1 MMKPRLILSLA
12 ASLAIV
18 ASATAADALKKQAEW
33 QNPDYPAMRQKL
45 VDWMTETDAP
55 EAQAKAVSQLWPE
68 EAPDETPAEM
78 GVRLLETAAV
88 IDGDARELAVTTLAA
103 TPTADEL
110 PQFPWL
116 ADESKPFPAW
126 LRDNLRFQY
135 GRWLAEQRMLDEAYL
150 QLKDVPV
157 ADAADPAALLFH
169 RAVCEHYLLKKE
181 DCVASLGSLL
191 SNQEQIA
198 PRYLAVAKLMLADI
212 QPLETDS
219 LDEVARLMRD
229 IERRL
234 DLGRAGKRVRTQEED
249 VVAKLD
255 KMIEDLEKQMQQQQ
269 QQSQGGQQGG
279 NNTQPSSPLN
289 DTMPAG
295 GSGPGNIDPKKMNP
309 GDNWGNL
316 PPKERQEALQQISNE
331 FPSHYRRVIEEY
343 FRKLA
348 REEESK

>member
-1 MMKPRLILSLA
+1 MTPRLLLSIVLSLA
-12 ASLAIV
+12 TV
-18 ASATAADALKKQAEW
+18 SAVGAADALQKQADW
-33 QNPDYPAMRQKL
+33 HNPEYPAIRQKL
-45 VDWMTETDAP
+45 IDWLTESDAP
-55 EAQAKAVSQLWPE
+55 AAQMTAVSQLWPE
-68 EAPDETPAEM
+68 EAPSDTPAEL
-78 GVRLLETAAV
+78 GIRLLETAA
-88 IDGDARELAVTTLAA
+88 IMDADARELAVTTLSAS
-103 TPTADEL
+103 ADGEL

-116 ADESKPFPAW
+116 ADESKPFPTW
-126 LRDNLRFQY
+126 MRDNLRFQY

-150 QLKDVPV
+150 QLKETPIAEV
-157 ADAADPAALLFH
+157 ADPAALLFH

-181 DCVASLGSLL
+181 DCVATLGTLL

-219 LDEVARLMRD
+219 LDEIARLMRD
-229 IERRL
+229 VERRL
-234 DLGRAGKRVRTQEED
+234 DLGRAGKKVRTQEED

-279 NNTQPSSPLN
+279 SNTQPSSPLN

-295 GSGPGNIDPKKMNP
+295 GSGPGNVDPKKMNP

-348 REEESK
+348 REEDTK

>member
-1 MMKPRLILSLA
+1 MKPRVM
-12 ASLAIV
+12 LAI
-18 ASATAADALKKQAEW
+18 AICLAMAGSAAAADALKKQAEW
-33 QNPDYPAMRQKL
+33 NNPQYPVVRQKL
-45 VDWMTETDAP
+45 IDWMTETDPP
-55 EAQAKAVSQLWPE
+55 EAQKSAISQLWPE
-68 EAPDETPAEM
+68 EAPDETPAEL
-78 GVRLLETAAV
+78 GVRILETVAV
-88 IDGDARELAVTTLAA
+88 VDADARELAVTTLA
-103 TPTADEL
+103 TTSVEET

-116 ADESKPFPAW
+116 DDSSKPFPAW
-126 LRDNLRFQY
+126 IGDNLRFQY
-135 GRWLAEQRMLDEAYL
+135 GRWLAEQRLLDEAHQ
-150 QLKDVPV
+150 QLKDLPI
-157 ADAADPAALLFH
+157 DTAADPAALLFH
-169 RAVCEHYLLKKE
+169 RAVCEHYLLQKKE
-181 DCVASLGSLL
+181 CVDTLGTLL
-191 SNQEQIA
+191 SNQEEIA

-234 DLGRAGKRVRTQEED
+234 DLGRAGKRVRTQEDD

-269 QQSQGGQQGG
+269 QQAQGGQSGG
-279 NNTQPSSPLN
+279 NSTQPSSPLN
-289 DTMPAG
+289 DSMPAG

-348 REEESK
+348 REEDSK

>member
-1 MMKPRLILSLA
+1 MTPRLLLSIVLSLA
-12 ASLAIV
+12 TV
-18 ASATAADALKKQAEW
+18 SAVGAADALQKQADW
-33 QNPDYPAMRQKL
+33 RNPEYPEIRQKL
-45 VDWMTETDAP
+45 IDWLTESDAP
-55 EAQAKAVSQLWPE
+55 EAQMTAVSQLWPE
-68 EAPDETPAEM
+68 EAPSDTPAEL
-78 GVRLLETAAV
+78 GIRLLETAAI
-88 IDGDARELAVTTLAA
+88 IDADARELAVTTLGASVQA
-103 TPTADEL
+103 EL

-116 ADESKPFPAW
+116 ADESKPFPKW
-126 LRDNLRFQY
+126 MRDNLRFQY

-150 QLKDVPV
+150 QLKEAPV
-157 ADAADPAALLFH
+157 AEVADPAALLFH

-181 DCVASLGSLL
+181 DCVATLGTLL

-198 PRYLAVAKLMLADI
+198 PRYLTVAKLMLADI

-219 LDEVARLMRD
+219 LDEIARLMRD
-229 IERRL
+229 VERRL
-234 DLGRAGKRVRTQEED
+234 DLGRAGKKVRTQEED

-295 GSGPGNIDPKKMNP
+295 GSGPGNVDPKKMNP

-316 PPKERQEALQQISNE
+316 PPKERQEALQHISNE

-348 REEESK
+348 REEDTK

>member
-1 MMKPRLILSLA
+1 MMTPRLLLSIALGLA
-12 ASLAIV
+12 TAGSV
-18 ASATAADALKKQAEW
+18 FAADALKKQAEW
-33 QNPDYPAMRQKL
+33 HNPDYPAIRQK
-45 VDWMTETDAP
+45 VIDWMTETDPP

-68 EAPDETPAEM
+68 EAPDETPADL
-78 GVRLLETAAV
+78 GIRILETVAV
-88 IDGDARELAVTTLAA
+88 VDADARELAVTTLATSSA
-103 TPTADEL
+103 EET

-116 ADESKPFPAW
+116 ADSSKQYPSW
-126 LRDNLRFQY
+126 IRDNLRFQY
-135 GRWLAEQRMLDEAYL
+135 GRWLAEQRLLDEAYQ
-150 QLKDVPV
+150 QLKDIPV
-157 ADAADPAALLFH
+157 AEAADPAALLFN
-169 RAVCEHYLLKKE
+169 RAVCEHYLLKKKE
-181 DCVASLGSLL
+181 CVATLGSLL

-198 PRYLAVAKLMLADI
+198 PRYLAVSKLMLADI

-234 DLGRAGKRVRTQEED
+234 DLGRAGKKVRTQEDD

-255 KMIEDLEKQMQQQQ
+255 KMIEELEKQMQQQQ

-279 NNTQPSSPLN
+279 SNTQPSSPLN

-295 GSGPGNIDPKKMNP
+295 GSGPGNVDPKKMNP